1 VGAPER
7 DLVSA
12 LFERYVRPR
21 ESLAV
26 DAWADKYRVLAGET
40 SAEPGPWRTERTPYL
55 RQIMQDL
62 SSESPH
68 EEIVLQFGTQL
79 GKSESGLNWLGYCID
94 HDPGPMLL
102 ILPTVDIAKRFSKQ
116 RLSPMVRESPVLRA
130 KIREA
135 RSRDS
140 GNTTLV
146 KEFTGGLLVVTGAN
160 SAAGLASMPSRV
172 LYADEVDDYPDDVDG
187 QGEPLGLATA
197 RQDTFARRK
206 RLLSSSPKR
215 PPGFSTI
222 EARFHLGTRFRY
234 HVPCPHCEAMQ
245 TLEWGGRE
253 VAHGLK
259 WIGNDPSTAH
269 YVCRACG
276 AVIEEHH
283 KPAMLA
289 AGVWIAENPDAAVRS
304 YHLSSL
310 YSPLGWLSWATIVKE
325 FLAAA
330 VDLVAGKT
338 APMKTWRNTRLA
350 LTWAEPGARL
360 AVNALRDRAKMDG
373 AHRLRCVPASALA
386 LTAGVDVQD
395 NRLEVSVWGWGPGD
409 ETSLVDHQV
418 LPGDPAQA
426 EIWQRLDAY
435 LSGRFVHERG
445 GSLGIEAVAIDTGGH
460 FTHTVYTYVRDRSPG
475 RRLEA
480 NGQAWVQRFYAIKG
494 QDRPG
499 MPVKGKGSPVDV
511 NYRGKLIQRGVQL
524 WLVGT
529 NSAKDW
535 WYARLR
541 QDRPGPGFVHVP
553 TDVSDDWCEQMT
565 VESRVQARTA
575 RGVRMVW
582 ACPPGKRNEAWDC
595 AVYALFAAHALG
607 LERYTAPMW
616 ERLAERIA
624 PLQGS
629 LLGAP
634 VELPEPVEPVEDD
647 GPASDEPSSA
657 PVPATPQAWQPSR
670 AAGWRPRHLR

>member
-1 VGAPER
+1 MGAPER
-7 DLVSA
+7 DLVLS
-12 LFERYVRPR
+12 LFRQYLQPR
-21 ESLAV
+21 ESLSV
-26 DAWADKYRVLAGET
+26 DEWADRYRVLGGET
-40 SAEPGPWRTERTPYL
+40 SAEPGLWRTDRTPYL
-55 RQIMQDL
+55 RQIMRDL
-62 SSESPH
+62 SSESLV
-68 EEIVLQFGTQL
+68 EEVVLQFGTQL

-94 HDPGPMLL
+94 HDPGPMML

-116 RLSPMVRESPVLRA
+116 RLAPMVREAPVLRS
-130 KIREA
+130 KIRES

-146 KEFTGGLLVVTGAN
+146 KEFPGGLLVVTGAN

-187 QGEPLGLATA
+187 QGEPLGLAVA

-222 EARFHLGTRFRY
+222 EARFNAGTRCRY
-234 HVPCPHCEAMQ
+234 WVPCPHCGEHQ
-245 TLEWGGRE
+245 VLEWGGKE

-259 WIGNDPSTAH
+259 WVGSDPTSAH
-269 YVCRACG
+269 YVCRHCG
-276 AVIEEHH
+276 AATEEHH

-289 AGVWIAENPDAAVRS
+289 AGDWRGENPLATVRS

-310 YSPLGWLSWATIVKE
+310 YSPLGWLSWATIVRE
-325 FLAAA
+325 FLEAAA
-330 VDLVAGKT
+330 SLVSGKT

-360 AVNALRDRAKMDG
+360 AVHTLQERSQLAG
-373 AHRLRCVPASALA
+373 AHRLRVIPASSLA

-409 ETSLVDHQV
+409 EVSLVDHQV
-418 LPGDPAQA
+418 LPGDPAQSDL
-426 EIWQRLDAY
+426 WQRLDAY
-435 LSGRFVHERG
+435 LAGRFVHELG
-445 GSLGIEAVAIDTGGH
+445 GTLGIEAVAIDTGGH
-460 FTHTVYTYVRDRSPG
+460 FTHTVYSYVRERSPG
-475 RRLEA
+475 RRLEV
-480 NGQAWVQRFYAIKG
+480 NGQAWVQRFYALKG
-494 QDRPG
+494 LDRPG
-499 MPVKGKGSPVDV
+499 MPVKGKSSPVDV
-511 NYRGKLIQRGVQL
+511 NYRGKLIARGVQL

-541 QDRPGPGFVHVP
+541 QDRLGPGFVHVP
-553 TDVSDDWCEQMT
+553 ADVSDDWCEQMT

-582 ACPPGKRNEAWDC
+582 ACPAGKRNEAWDC
-595 AVYALFAAHALG
+595 AVYALFAAHAIG

-624 PLQGS
+624 PRQAD
-629 LLGAP
+629 LLAAPMAP
-634 VELPEPVEPVEDD
+634 VEVAPEPALP
-647 GPASDEPSSA
+647 PAVA
-657 PVPATPQAWQPSR
+657 PRRVTPTHPGR
-670 AAGWRPRHLR
+670 APGQFPRLGW

>member
-1 VGAPER
+1 MGAPER
-7 DLVSA
+7 DLVLA
-12 LFERYVRPR
+12 LFRQYLQPR
-21 ESLAV
+21 ESLDV
-26 DAWADKYRVLAGET
+26 DEWADRYRVLGGET
-40 SAEPGPWRTERTPYL
+40 SAEPGLWRTDRTPYL
-55 RQIMQDL
+55 RQIMRDL
-62 SSESPH
+62 SSESLV
-68 EEIVLQFGTQL
+68 EEVVLQFGTQL

-94 HDPGPMLL
+94 HDPGPMML

-116 RLSPMVRESPVLRA
+116 RLAPMVREAPVLRS
-130 KIREA
+130 KIRES

-146 KEFTGGLLVVTGAN
+146 KEFPGGLLVVTGAN

-187 QGEPLGLATA
+187 QGEPLGLAVA

-222 EARFHLGTRFRY
+222 EARYNAGTRCRY
-234 HVPCPHCEAMQ
+234 WVPCPHCGEHQ
-245 TLEWGGRE
+245 VLEWGGKE
-253 VAHGLK
+253 VGHGLK

-269 YVCRACG
+269 YVCRHCG
-276 AVIEEHH
+276 ALIEEHH

-289 AGVWIAENPDAAVRS
+289 AGEWRGENPLASVRS

-310 YSPLGWLSWATIVKE
+310 YSPLGWLSWATIVRE
-325 FLAAA
+325 FLEAAA
-330 VDLVAGKT
+330 ALVAGKT

-360 AVNALRDRAKMDG
+360 AVHTLRERAKLDG
-373 AHRLRCVPASALA
+373 AHWMRCVPASGLA

-395 NRLEVSVWGWGPGD
+395 NRLEVSVWGWGSGD
-409 ETSLVDHQV
+409 EVALVDHQV

-426 EIWQRLDAY
+426 DLWERLDAY
-435 LSGRFVHERG
+435 LGSRFVHELG
-445 GSLGIEAVAIDTGGH
+445 GTLGIEAVGIDTGGH
-460 FTHTVYTYVRDRSPG
+460 FTHTVYGYVRDRSPG
-475 RRLEA
+475 RRLEVH
-480 NGQAWVQRFYAIKG
+480 GQVWVQRFYALKG
-494 QDRPG
+494 LDRPG
-499 MPVKGKGSPVDV
+499 MPVKGKSSPVDV
-511 NYRGKLIQRGVQL
+511 NQRGKLIQRGVQL

-541 QDRPGPGFVHVP
+541 QERPGPGFVRVP
-553 TDVSDDWCEQMT
+553 ADITDDWCEQMT

-575 RGVRMVW
+575 RGIRMVW

-607 LERYTAPMW
+607 LDKYTQPMW
-616 ERLAERIA
+616 DRLRERIA
-624 PLQGS
+624 PLQAD
-629 LLGAP
+629 LLSGEGFAPAHADLSAEPTDQPAGPAP
-634 VELPEPVEPVEDD
+634 VTSPKWSPL
-647 GPASDEPSSA
+647 
-657 PVPATPQAWQPSR
+657 QAAI
-670 AAGWRPRHLR
+670 AARRRRHA